1 MVRLVILL
9 LGVDYLRSYWRTLT
23 AIGVVGTLCGTI
35 LFIDALDDALYF
47 PINPFAWLLL
57 IEGSA
62 TLVVA
67 HSGIVGQR
75 KLRYLKGLSFVT
87 AAALIL
93 AGHHHGNFILSMIF
107 GTLFLAD
114 GLLQIVSAYVVRYRT
129 FRIAMFGGGVE
140 IALAVFFFQPYPTH
154 YIGTVPYCLGLG
166 LFFAG
171 WNMLLVA
178 GRARRMISNP
188 ALNED
193 ADRPMPGPGHTEQ
206 TTCERPTGDNARP
219 LIVHIWTPL
228 GVANAEVVRRPLI
241 ERYIAAVDK
250 NGVISTGH
258 AALEAPGGLY
268 VSLYPAQ
275 DIDHSPDQFMRLL
288 RATEDNDVPGEFQ
301 SDYLTESQAW
311 CPSTVQVHLRNY
323 DPQHLQS
330 FWATYRQDTTYN
342 LTHRNCSSSV
352 IQVLEAALEGSLGR
366 IWGHYGLYRILGKI
380 FTTPELWVAI
390 QIRKRAQ
397 TMAWTPGLALDYARA
412 LSMLVDP
419 RPTGW
424 INTTQ
429 RAFQKI
435 GALRR
440 QWKNEKTSAQS
451 GRKSTP
457 DDLEKPM

>member
-23 AIGVVGTLCGTI
+23 VIGVVGI
-35 LFIDALDDALYF
+35 LAGSIVFIDALDDALYF

-57 IEGSA
+57 LEGSA
-62 TLVVA
+62 TLIVA

-75 KLRYLKGLSFVT
+75 KLRYLKGFSFVL
-87 AAALIL
+87 AASLIL

-129 FRIAMFGGGVE
+129 WRIAMFGGGVE
-140 IALAVFFFQPYPTH
+140 IALAIFFFQPYPTD

-178 GRARRMISNP
+178 GRARRMVSNP
-188 ALNED
+188 ALEGD
-193 ADRPMPGPGHTEQ
+193 AQSPIPGPSHKKPTE
-206 TTCERPTGDNARP
+206 RDSATGDNAQA

-258 AALEAPGGLY
+258 AALEAPDGLY
-268 VSLYPAQ
+268 VSLYPAE

-288 RATEDNDVPGEFQ
+288 RATDDNNMPGEFQ

-323 DPQHLQS
+323 DPQHLHD
-330 FWATYRQDTTYN
+330 FWETYRKDTTYN

-435 GALRR
+435 RSLRR
-440 QWKNEKTSAQS
+440 QWQKEKALAESS
-451 GRKSTP
+451 RKKPP
-457 DDLEKPM
+457 DDLKKPM

>member
-23 AIGVVGTLCGTI
+23 AIGVVGTLCGSI

-206 TTCERPTGDNARP
+206 TTCERPTGENARP

-258 AALEAPGGLY
+258 AALEAPDGLY
-268 VSLYPAQ
+268 VSLTRRRTSTIHRTSSCACCGPPK
-275 DIDHSPDQFMRLL
+275 ITMCRENSSPITSRNHRHGALL
-288 RATEDNDVPGEFQ
+288 PFKYTCVTMTR
-301 SDYLTESQAW
+301 
-311 CPSTVQVHLRNY
+311 ST
-323 DPQHLQS
+323 
-330 FWATYRQDTTYN
+330 
-342 LTHRNCSSSV
+342 C
-352 IQVLEAALEGSLGR
+352 
-366 IWGHYGLYRILGKI
+366 
-380 FTTPELWVAI
+380 
-390 QIRKRAQ
+390 
-397 TMAWTPGLALDYARA
+397 
-412 LSMLVDP
+412 
-419 RPTGW
+419 
-424 INTTQ
+424 
-429 RAFQKI
+429 RAF
-435 GALRR
+435 GRR
-440 QWKNEKTSAQS
+440 TVKTPPITSPTAIVPAASYRFLKRLWKD
-451 GRKSTP
+451 R
-457 DDLEKPM
+457 

>member
-23 AIGVVGTLCGTI
+23 AIGVVGTLCGSI

-87 AAALIL
+87 AASLIL

-129 FRIAMFGGGVE
+129 FRIAMFGGRVE

-206 TTCERPTGDNARP
+206 TTCERPTGENARP

-228 GVANAEVVRRPLI
+228 GVANAEVVRRPSL
-241 ERYIAAVDK
+241 YAVSGKMKKHQPSPVENQRRMISK
-250 NGVISTGH
+250 NLCDFFS
-258 AALEAPGGLY
+258 AAPGC
-268 VSLYPAQ
+268 VSRLTDPDSLSRFDKKPGQCPGFFTLGFYQLPN
-275 DIDHSPDQFMRLL
+275 SPRVS
-288 RATEDNDVPGEFQ
+288 A
-301 SDYLTESQAW
+301 S
-311 CPSTVQVHLRNY
+311 
-323 DPQHLQS
+323 
-330 FWATYRQDTTYN
+330 
-342 LTHRNCSSSV
+342 
-352 IQVLEAALEGSLGR
+352 
-366 IWGHYGLYRILGKI
+366 
-380 FTTPELWVAI
+380 
-390 QIRKRAQ
+390 KR
-397 TMAWTPGLALDYARA
+397 
-412 LSMLVDP
+412 
-419 RPTGW
+419 
-424 INTTQ
+424 
-429 RAFQKI
+429 
-435 GALRR
+435 
-440 QWKNEKTSAQS
+440 
-451 GRKSTP
+451 
-457 DDLEKPM
+457 